1 MKMYSVPVMLPT
13 SRSLV
18 TEGVLRDTTVIHHY
32 FSVLCKLELG
42 QGFMQHSHHSD
53 LMRLKIL
60 ASMID
65 Q

>member
-1 MKMYSVPVMLPT
+1 MKVYSVPVMLPS
-13 SRSLV
+13 SRRLV
-18 TEGVLRDTTVIHHY
+18 SEGVLRDTTVIHHY

-42 QGFMQHSHHSD
+42 QGFMQYPHHRH
-53 LMRLKIL
+53 LMRLKLL